1 MNCDDIRA
9 LLPRW
14 ADRDEGGLSDEERRL
29 VASHLETCPDCR
41 QALKDLEEAMSMVR
55 ALPPIGAPWSVEHRA
70 RELGHFHA
78 RQIAIEPLE
87 LTAALRATPPVPVLA
102 PHASRRD
109 EVVGSAIGAARDE
122 VAPAPIA
129 QVAAPRGDRPW
140 VVAALVGAIVGAL
153 AALAYWL
160 LR

>member
-1 MNCDDIRA
+1 MSCDEIRA
-9 LLPRW
+9 LLPGW
-14 ADRDEGGLSDEERRL
+14 ADRDEGRLSGEERRL

-41 QALKDLEEAMSMVR
+41 QALKELEEVTSMVR

-78 RQIAIEPLE
+78 RRITTEPPLE

-102 PHASRRD
+102 ARARRD
-109 EVVGSAIGAARDE
+109 EVMESAVGAAGDE
-122 VAPAPIA
+122 AAPAPMA
-129 QVAAPRGDRPW
+129 QMAAPHANRVW
-140 VVAALVGAIVGAL
+140 VVVAVVVAIV

>member
-1 MNCDDIRA
+1 
-9 LLPRW
+9 
-14 ADRDEGGLSDEERRL
+14 
-29 VASHLETCPDCR
+29 
-41 QALKDLEEAMSMVR
+41 MVR

-78 RQIAIEPLE
+78 RRITTEPPLE

-102 PHASRRD
+102 ARARRD
-109 EVVGSAIGAARDE
+109 EVMESAVGAAGDGA
-122 VAPAPIA
+122 APAPMA
-129 QVAAPRGDRPW
+129 QMAAPHANRVW
-140 VVAALVGAIVGAL
+140 VVVAVVVAIV

>member
-1 MNCDDIRA
+1 MNCDEIRE

-41 QALKDLEEAMSMVR
+41 QALKELEEVTSMVR

-78 RQIAIEPLE
+78 RRITTEPPLE

-102 PHASRRD
+102 ARARRD
-109 EVVGSAIGAARDE
+109 EVMESAVGAAGDE
-122 VAPAPIA
+122 AAPAPMA
-129 QVAAPRGDRPW
+129 QMAAPHANRVW
-140 VVAALVGAIVGAL
+140 VVVAVVVAIV

>member
-41 QALKDLEEAMSMVR
+41 EALNDLKEAMSMVR

-78 RQIAIEPLE
+78 RRIATEPLE

-102 PHASRRD
+102 ARASRRD
-109 EVVGSAIGAARDE
+109 EVTESAIGAAGDE
-122 VAPAPIA
+122 AAPAPMA
-129 QVAAPRGDRPW
+129 QVAAPRANRVW
-140 VVAALVGAIVGAL
+140 VIVAVVVAAL

-160 LR
+160 VR

>member
-1 MNCDDIRA
+1 MNCDEIRE

-41 QALKDLEEAMSMVR
+41 QALKELEEATSMVR
-55 ALPPIGAPWSVEHRA
+55 ALPPIRAPWSVEHRA

-78 RQIAIEPLE
+78 QRITTERVRE
-87 LTAALRATPPVPVLA
+87 LTAALELRTQPSASAARA
-102 PHASRRD
+102 RRD
-109 EVVGSAIGAARDE
+109 EVMESAVGAAGDE
-122 VAPAPIA
+122 AAPAPMA
-129 QVAAPRGDRPW
+129 QMAAPHANRVW
-140 VVAALVGAIVGAL
+140 VVVAVVVAIV